1 MQPDHP
7 YTHFRSVTWEV
18 LRCMPCDLMDESLSK
33 KRGMFPVHS
42 ILKHQSFLE
51 KKIVDFDMQ
60 WWVLEC
66 RVYLCHISFVS
77 FDNSFISTI
86 TFKWQDFRK
95 TGWYFFGW
103 VDFTNRLVLEF
114 FLYFCAAACV
124 SRSNSPHEIL
134 AGREHTSYNCIC
146 THLCVV
152 VHIIC
157 ALRMK
162 VGLFQSCLSIKAIR
176 QGFSA
181 CHLSAT
187 LPRHPAL

>member
-1 MQPDHP
+1 MGSAACHVIWW
-7 YTHFRSVTWEV
+7 TSLWAKKGECFRFIPFWNI
-18 LRCMPCDLMDESLSK
+18 SLSVK
-33 KRGMFPVHS
+33 KRLW
-42 ILKHQSFLE
+42 ILTCNGGCLSVGFTS
-51 KKIVDFDMQ
+51 VS
-60 WWVLEC
+60 
-66 RVYLCHISFVS
+66 HIFCVS
-77 FDNSFISTI
+77 FDNSLISTI
-86 TFKWQDFRK
+86 SFKWQDFRK
-95 TGWYFFGW
+95 TGWYVFGGI
-103 VDFTNRLVLEF
+103 DFTNRLVLEF

-124 SRSNSPHEIL
+124 SRSNSPHGIL
-134 AGREHTSYNCIC
+134 AGREHTSYSCIC

-162 VGLFQSCLSIKAIR
+162 VGLFQSCLSIKTIR